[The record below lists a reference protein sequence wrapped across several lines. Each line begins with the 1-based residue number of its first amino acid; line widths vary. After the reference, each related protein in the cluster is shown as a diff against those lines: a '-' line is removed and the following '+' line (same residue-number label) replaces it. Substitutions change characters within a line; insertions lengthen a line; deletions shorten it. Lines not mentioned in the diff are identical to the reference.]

1 MEYGFWSIVPPLVT
15 IALALAIKNVFIA
28 LIIGIFLAS
37 WILADFHLFTGI
49 NDTFYSLVHTFE
61 SNSNTIVLM
70 SMLLIG
76 ALIYLIERSGG
87 IEGFVDIMVKKRG
100 VIKSKRAAGY
110 RGVHL
115 RLPELYGHRLCG
127 PPLKRQ
133 HEALP

>member
-61 SNSNTIVLM
+61 EQQQHHCPHVH
-70 SMLLIG
+70 
-76 ALIYLIERSGG
+76 
-87 IEGFVDIMVKKRG
+87 
-100 VIKSKRAAGY
+100 AAHW
-110 RGVHL
+110 RPHL
-115 RLPELYGHRLCG
+115 SH
-127 PPLKRQ
+127 
-133 HEALP
+133 

>member
-87 IEGFVDIMVKKRG
+87 IEGFP
-100 VIKSKRAAGY
+100 A
-110 RGVHL
+110 
-115 RLPELYGHRLCG
+115 P
-127 PPLKRQ
+127 
-133 HEALP
+133 